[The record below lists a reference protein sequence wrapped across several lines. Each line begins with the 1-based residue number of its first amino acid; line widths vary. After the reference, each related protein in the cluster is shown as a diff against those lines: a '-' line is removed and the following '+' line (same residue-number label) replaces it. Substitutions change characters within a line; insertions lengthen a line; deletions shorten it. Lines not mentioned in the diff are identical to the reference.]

1 MKRYLCEGEKYA
13 FSPTKIKLSRPCNF
27 LSLRASILY
36 TIGLFFM
43 CLQAATAKEPYPESD
58 RGVLVA
64 GLNTAYNTTIGKPS
78 YQLTGISEFK
88 PLKIGQ
94 KLPANVVMGDPVFN
108 ADAKQITTRDFRR
121 RAVIIDIW
129 ATWCGSCIAQ
139 FPKLDSLQQVYAN
152 HLNIYLLNNV
162 YRDSE
167 NDVESF
173 LTSFLERV
181 PLFSLPLLVG
191 NLNTR
196 VLFPARSLPHYVWID
211 ANGRVKAITGSDD
224 VTGENIERLI
234 AGLSVDAKEKLR

>member
-1 MKRYLCEGEKYA
+1 MKRFLCAGEGYA
-13 FSPTKIKLSRPCNF
+13 PFPTKIKLIRPCNF

-64 GLNTAYNTTIGKPS
+64 GLSTTYITTIGKPS
-78 YQLTGISEFK
+78 YQLAGTSKFK

-108 ADAKQITTRDFRR
+108 ADVKQITTRDFRR

-139 FPKLDSLQQVYAN
+139 FPKMDSLQRVYGN
-152 HLNIYLLNNV
+152 HLDIYLMNNL

-167 NDVESF
+167 EMIE
-173 LTSFLERV
+173 SFLERYKEHY
-181 PLFSLPLLVG
+181 PAFTLPLIVG

-196 VLFPARSLPHYVWID
+196 ALFPGTTLPHYVWID
-211 ANGRVKAITGSDD
+211 ANGRIKAITGSDD

-234 AGLSVDAKEKLR
+234 AGLSVDVKEKLK